1 MVLSVNDFTFEERD
15 FDYSSKKLLKSEIPL
30 PHGMIEE
37 IKQDDELHD
46 SFRARNNEIFAAFE
60 ADILAE
66 VVETIIPKTDIVGA
80 KDLKVHDFIQK
91 MIADCY
97 DLPVQTNFK
106 NGLKTLDD
114 SAVDS
119 YAKPFAVCDKMQ
131 RETLLNKLATATDAS
146 QKDFFV
152 LVKNLTIQG
161 FTSSEF
167 VMTTFLRYKM
177 APGHYYGCV
186 PVE

>member
-1 MVLSVNDFTFEERD
+1 
-15 FDYSSKKLLKSEIPL
+15 
-30 PHGMIEE
+30 
-37 IKQDDELHD
+37 
-46 SFRARNNEIFAAFE
+46 
-60 ADILAE
+60 
-66 VVETIIPKTDIVGA
+66 
-80 KDLKVHDFIQK
+80 

-114 SAVDS
+114 SAMDS
-119 YAKPFAVCDKMQ
+119 YAKPFAACDKTQ

-146 QKDFFV
+146 QKDFFA

-177 APGHYYGCV
+177 VPGHYYGCV

>member
-1 MVLSVNDFTFEERD
+1 M
-15 FDYSSKKLLKSEIPL
+15 
-30 PHGMIEE
+30 
-37 IKQDDELHD
+37 
-46 SFRARNNEIFAAFE
+46 
-60 ADILAE
+60 
-66 VVETIIPKTDIVGA
+66 ETIIPKTDIVGA

-114 SAVDS
+114 SAMDS
-119 YAKPFAVCDKMQ
+119 YAKPFADCDKTQ

-146 QKDFFV
+146 QKDFFA

-177 APGHYYGCV
+177 VPGHYYGCV

>member
-1 MVLSVNDFTFEERD
+1 MERRHVIKTLAVGIGGLVTLPAWANGWTAAIVQSSPSVLT
-15 FDYSSKKLLKSEIPL
+15 
-30 PHGMIEE
+30 
-37 IKQDDELHD
+37 
-46 SFRARNNEIFAAFE
+46 AFE

-66 VVETIIPKTDIVGA
+66 IVETIIPKTDIVGA

-114 SAVDS
+114 SAMDS
-119 YAKPFAVCDKMQ
+119 YAKPFAVCDKTQ
-131 RETLLNKLATATDAS
+131 RETLLNNLATATDAS
-146 QKDFFV
+146 QKDFFA

-167 VMTTFLRYKM
+167 VMTTFLKYKM
-177 APGHYYGCV
+177 VPGHYYGCV